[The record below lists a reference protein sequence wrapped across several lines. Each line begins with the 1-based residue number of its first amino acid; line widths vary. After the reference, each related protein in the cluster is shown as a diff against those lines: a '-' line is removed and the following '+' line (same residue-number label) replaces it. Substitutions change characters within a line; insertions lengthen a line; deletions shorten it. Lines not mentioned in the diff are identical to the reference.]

1 MPGSDKMANSNDVM
15 RELKELKSWLYGS
28 GEGFI
33 GDIPEMKAHL
43 KELNREIPKLKERQA
58 IHNSTLYGHGNDC
71 GLVKQVEQ
79 TKTRLW
85 KLAIIVAGISA
96 SIGGG
101 IAGLINLL
109 S

>member
-1 MPGSDKMANSNDVM
+1 VANSNDV
-15 RELKELKSWLYGS
+15 LKAIESLTEKLYGKD
-28 GEGFI
+28 GFV
-33 GDIPEMKAHL
+33 GDIPEIKAHL

-79 TKTRLW
+79 TKVRLW
-85 KLAIIVAGISA
+85 KLAIIIAGISA

-101 IAGLINLL
+101 ITGLLNWLG
-109 S
+109 

>member
-1 MPGSDKMANSNDVM
+1 MANSSDVI
-15 RELKELKSWLYGS
+15 REIKELKSWLYGAD
-28 GEGFI
+28 GHT
-33 GDIPEMKAHL
+33 GDIPEMKARL
-43 KELNREIPKLKERQA
+43 KELNREIPKLKEQQA

-85 KLAIIVAGISA
+85 KLAIAIAVISG
-96 SIGGG
+96 SVGGG
-101 IAGLINLL
+101 IAGIINLL

>member
-1 MPGSDKMANSNDVM
+1 MANSNDV
-15 RELKELKSWLYGS
+15 LKAIESLTEKLYGKD
-28 GEGFI
+28 GFV
-33 GDIPEMKAHL
+33 GDIPEIKAHL

-79 TKTRLW
+79 TKVRLW
-85 KLAIIVAGISA
+85 KLAIIIAGISA

-101 IAGLINLL
+101 ITGLLNWLG
-109 S
+109 